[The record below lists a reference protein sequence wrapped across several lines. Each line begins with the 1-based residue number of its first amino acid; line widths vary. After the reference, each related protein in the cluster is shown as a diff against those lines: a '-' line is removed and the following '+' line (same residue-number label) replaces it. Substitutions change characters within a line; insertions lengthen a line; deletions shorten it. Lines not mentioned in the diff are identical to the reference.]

1 MTFAV
6 DSPLCAPRNVRKLF
20 PFTFLTALLVDHPFD
35 LVWSNWTYAV
45 TLCGW
50 LDLNTQETTSSVL
63 PSPNVLVCNDYP
75 FDLVWSNWNY
85 EVTLCGWL
93 DLNTQETTSSVLPS
107 PNVLVCNDFPLQRFM
122 IPFPLNLFTQPTRP
136 KREKKTRR
144 GWLPNSRAERCGS
157 WLWPEGFQPVPKT
170 GMKWLCCQ
178 WEWESA
184 RDITPGQVL
193 QVATQARRSHLST
206 RR

>member
-1 MTFAV
+1 MSHVLSCEFITWLC
-6 DSPLCAPRNVRKLF
+6 SPKY
-20 PFTFLTALLVDHPFD
+20 D
-35 LVWSNWTYAV
+35 
-45 TLCGW
+45 LCGWQPIMCTKERKKTVSFLSRFWRLCWSITLSIWCGVIEPMRWPCAEW

-63 PSPNVLVCNDYP
+63 PSPNVLVC
-75 FDLVWSNWNY
+75 S
-85 EVTLCGWL
+85 
-93 DLNTQETTSSVLPS
+93 
-107 PNVLVCNDFPLQRFM
+107 DFPLQRFM

-144 GWLPNSRAERCGS
+144 GWLPNSRTERCGS

-206 RR
+206 HR

>member
-45 TLCGW
+45 TLC
-50 LDLNTQETTSSVL
+50 LNR
-63 PSPNVLVCNDYP
+63 
-75 FDLVWSNWNY
+75 
-85 EVTLCGWL
+85 L